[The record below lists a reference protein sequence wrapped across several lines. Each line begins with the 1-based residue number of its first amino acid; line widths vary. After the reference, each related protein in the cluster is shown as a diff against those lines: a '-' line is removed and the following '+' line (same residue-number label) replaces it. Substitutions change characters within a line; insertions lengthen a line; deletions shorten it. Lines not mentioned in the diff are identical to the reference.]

1 MFIIF
6 AGSHPPSTLR
16 DRVSRNH
23 YSHTKRPGTKINQFG
38 EWGDKSSVRRT
49 IKFLNKLQLPALKTT
64 CHWRQVF
71 VWPER
76 KTLSPSATLWGKRSF
91 QSNWREVGLED
102 PWNARRQ
109 SIGIGWRPLG
119 SCVSWSP
126 LMSEWE
132 VLLYSSPVF
141 WSSINSKTNS
151 ISSNESI
158 ITHAL
163 KQSNM
168 FPNPQSLLVIAPNTP
183 TSPRSPQSTS

>member
-102 PWNARRQ
+102 PWNARRPPK
-109 SIGIGWRPLG
+109 GIG
-119 SCVSWSP
+119 SVTDHVFYDSTMMSWWGWNRLTLARTLKLKTP
-126 LMSEWE
+126 FGCFLEFRKLM
-132 VLLYSSPVF
+132 
-141 WSSINSKTNS
+141 
-151 ISSNESI
+151 
-158 ITHAL
+158 
-163 KQSNM
+163 
-168 FPNPQSLLVIAPNTP
+168 
-183 TSPRSPQSTS
+183 